1 MPARLWI
8 VLFCCL
14 SQAAVA
20 ESPQQF
26 AAIGDLRLVSG
37 ETLHDVR
44 VGYRTAGTL
53 NADKSNVI
61 VFPTWFSG
69 SSEELLR
76 FDKIGPGKLADTER
90 FFVIAIDALGNGVS
104 TSPSNRERQAGADFP
119 AIEIDD
125 MVNAAHALVT
135 QHLGIGHVHAVMG
148 ISMGGMQTFQWL
160 GQYPDFMDKA
170 VPIDG
175 SPRMTSY
182 DLALWSLQADA
193 IELLLEAGVD
203 ADRTTRLASRIG
215 LLNLWTPE
223 YYVEN
228 IAAEDYAEWLTQQ
241 SDPEPMDPRDYLAQ
255 LRAMI
260 AHDAYV
266 DFPDADPPYAGRI
279 KAQVLVVGVPSDH
292 MVNPVP
298 GKALAEAIGAR
309 YAEIHSNCGHIGSSC
324 EAWKVEA
331 IVNAFLYTP

>member
-1 MPARLWI
+1 MPARLCI
-8 VLFCCL
+8 ILFCLL
-14 SQAAVA
+14 SQAALA
-20 ESPQQF
+20 DSPQQI
-26 AAIGDLRLVSG
+26 AALGDLRLVSG

-69 SSEELLR
+69 SSEDLLR

-90 FFVIAIDALGNGVS
+90 FYVIAIDALGNGIS
-104 TSPSNRERQAGADFP
+104 TSPSNSERQPGADFP
-119 AIEIDD
+119 AIQIDD
-125 MVNAAHALVT
+125 MVSAAHALVT
-135 QHLGIGHVHAVMG
+135 RHLGIERVHAVMG

-175 SPRMTSY
+175 SPRITSY
-182 DLALWSLQADA
+182 DLALWSLQVDA

-203 ADRTTRLASRIG
+203 EDRTTRLASRIG

-228 IAAEDYAEWLTQQ
+228 IAVEDYADWLAQQ

-260 AHDAYV
+260 AHDAYA

-279 KAQVLVVGVPSDH
+279 KAQLLVVGVPSDH
-292 MVNPVP
+292 MVNPAP

-331 IVNAFLYTP
+331 IVNAFL